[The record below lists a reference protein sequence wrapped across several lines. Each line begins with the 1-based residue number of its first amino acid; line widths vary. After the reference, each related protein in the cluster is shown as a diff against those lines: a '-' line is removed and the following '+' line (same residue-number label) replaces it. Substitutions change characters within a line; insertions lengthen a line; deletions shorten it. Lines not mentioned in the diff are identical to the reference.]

1 MTLVEFLTARL
12 DEDEAAA
19 LAASGPKAKF
29 RIWYV
34 DPWYG
39 GEFKGALLITRA
51 LGPITSH
58 PIPAEAAEHAARH
71 DPDHALR
78 VVTAHRRTIDR
89 YVDLRDRCEV
99 AWSDYSDWL
108 EGKPGAGN
116 APGVSSHD
124 PAIRDELERVLR
136 DLASAYAGHGDYQ
149 EAWR

>member
-1 MTLVEFLTARL
+1 LGEFLKARL
-12 DEDEAAA
+12 NDDEQ
-19 LAASGPKAKF
+19 
-29 RIWYV
+29 
-34 DPWYG
+34 
-39 GEFKGALLITRA
+39 GARYRNEDDAQFGQSEL
-51 LGPITSH
+51 
-58 PIPAEAAEHAARH
+58 

-78 VVTAHRRTIDR
+78 VVAAHRRIVDR

-136 DLASAYAGHGDYQ
+136 DLASAYAGHGDYRA
-149 EAWR
+149 EWAA